1 MPLIRASIASSLAV
15 ASIST
20 TREDVPA
27 IPNCTVKPGNVREG
41 FNLTGSRG
49 ISANP
54 SNATQINA
62 TIIVKD
68 ETVLLL
74 LVINTS
80 LIKH

>member
-1 MPLIRASIASSLAV
+1 
-15 ASIST
+15 
-20 TREDVPA
+20 
-27 IPNCTVKPGNVREG
+27 VKPGNVREG
-41 FNLTGSRG
+41 LNLTGSRG